1 MKYVLERV
9 EMKKSQASVAAL
21 LALVLLTSLSAC
33 APAKLSMD
41 NVTEIIDTRTAEE
54 YNKSHMVGAINIEMA
69 TGGFSA
75 EAVEVENKGTI
86 YVYGETEEEAAEA
99 VVNMREL
106 GFTSVINV
114 GTFADAQNVLPL
126 KVTD

>member
-1 MKYVLERV
+1 
-9 EMKKSQASVAAL
+9 MKKLQTSVAAL

-41 NVTEIIDTRTAEE
+41 NVTEIIDTRTADE

-69 TGGFSA
+69 AGGFSA
-75 EAVEVENKGTI
+75 EVAEIAPEGTF
-86 YVYGETEEEAAEA
+86 YVYGETVEEASEA
-99 VVNMREL
+99 VINMREL
-106 GFTSVINV
+106 GFTSVINI

-126 KVTD
+126 QVTD

>member
-1 MKYVLERV
+1 LKYVLERV
-9 EMKKSQASVAAL
+9 EMKKLQVSIAAL

-41 NVTEIIDTRTAEE
+41 NVTEIIDTRTADE
-54 YNKSHMVGAINIEMA
+54 YNKSHIVGAINIEMA
-69 TGGFSA
+69 TGGFIA

-86 YVYGETEEEAAEA
+86 YVYGETVEEAAEA
-99 VVNMREL
+99 VLNMREL
-106 GFTSVINV
+106 GFKSVLNI

-126 KVTD
+126 QVTD

>member
-1 MKYVLERV
+1 
-9 EMKKSQASVAAL
+9 MKKLQVSIAAL

-41 NVTEIIDTRTAEE
+41 NVTEIIDTRTADE
-54 YNKSHMVGAINIEMA
+54 YNKSHIVGAINIEMA
-69 TGGFSA
+69 TGGFIA

-86 YVYGETEEEAAEA
+86 YVYGETVEEAAEA
-99 VVNMREL
+99 VLNMREL
-106 GFTSVINV
+106 GFKSVLSI

>member
-1 MKYVLERV
+1 LKYVLERV
-9 EMKKSQASVAAL
+9 EMKKLQVSIAAL

-54 YNKSHMVGAINIEMA
+54 YNKSHIVGAINIEMA
-69 TGGFSA
+69 TGGFIA
-75 EAVEVENKGTI
+75 QAVEVENKGTI
-86 YVYGETEEEAAEA
+86 YVYGETVEEAAEA

-106 GFTSVINV
+106 GFKSVLNI

-126 KVTD
+126 KVNK

>member
-1 MKYVLERV
+1 LTYVLERV
-9 EMKKSQASVAAL
+9 EMKKLQVSVAAL

-54 YNKSHMVGAINIEMA
+54 YNKSHIVGAINIEIA
-69 TGGFSA
+69 SGGFSA

-86 YVYGETEEEAAEA
+86 YVYGETVEEATEA

-106 GFTSVINV
+106 GFKSVINI

-126 KVTD
+126 KVNK

>member
-1 MKYVLERV
+1 LKYVLERV
-9 EMKKSQASVAAL
+9 EMKKLQGSVAAL

-54 YNKSHMVGAINIEMA
+54 YNKSHIVGAINIEMA
-69 TGGFSA
+69 TGGFIA

-86 YVYGETEEEAAEA
+86 YVYGETVEEAAEA
-99 VVNMREL
+99 VKNMREL
-106 GFTSVINV
+106 GFKSVLNI

-126 KVTD
+126 KVNK

>member
-1 MKYVLERV
+1 LKYGLERV
-9 EMKKSQASVAAL
+9 EMKKLQVSIAAL

-54 YNKSHMVGAINIEMA
+54 YNKSHIVGAINIEMA
-69 TGGFSA
+69 TGGFIA

-86 YVYGETEEEAAEA
+86 YVYGETVEEAAEA

-106 GFTSVINV
+106 GFKSVINI

-126 KVTD
+126 KVNK

>member
-1 MKYVLERV
+1 LKYVLERV
-9 EMKKSQASVAAL
+9 EMKKLQVSLATL

-54 YNKSHMVGAINIEMA
+54 YNKSHIVGAINIEMA
-69 TGGFSA
+69 TGGFIA

-86 YVYGETEEEAAEA
+86 YVYGETVEEAAEA
-99 VVNMREL
+99 VINMREL
-106 GFTSVINV
+106 GFKSVLNI
-114 GTFADAQNVLPL
+114 GTFADAQNVLPR
-126 KVTD
+126 KVNK

>member
-1 MKYVLERV
+1 LTYVLERV
-9 EMKKSQASVAAL
+9 EMKKLQVSVAAL

-41 NVTEIIDTRTAEE
+41 NITEIIDTRTAEE
-54 YNKSHMVGAINIEMA
+54 YNKSHIVGAINIEIA
-69 TGGFSA
+69 SGGFSA

-86 YVYGETEEEAAEA
+86 YVYGETVEEATEA

-106 GFTSVINV
+106 GFKSVINI

-126 KVTD
+126 KVNK

>member
-9 EMKKSQASVAAL
+9 EMKKLQVSIAAL

-54 YNKSHMVGAINIEMA
+54 YNKSHIVGAINIEMA
-69 TGGFSA
+69 TGGFIA
-75 EAVEVENKGTI
+75 EAVEVENNGTI
-86 YVYGETEEEAAEA
+86 YVYGETVEEAAEA

-106 GFTSVINV
+106 GFKSVLNI

-126 KVTD
+126 KVNK

>member
-9 EMKKSQASVAAL
+9 EMKKLQVSIAAL
-21 LALVLLTSLSAC
+21 LALALLTSLSAC

-54 YNKSHMVGAINIEMA
+54 YNKSHIVGAINIEMA
-69 TGGFSA
+69 TGGFIA

-86 YVYGETEEEAAEA
+86 YVYGETVEEAAEA
-99 VVNMREL
+99 VTNMREL
-106 GFTSVINV
+106 GFKSVLNI

-126 KVTD
+126 KVNK

>member
-1 MKYVLERV
+1 MKHVLERV
-9 EMKKSQASVAAL
+9 EMKKMQVSVAAL

-54 YNKSHMVGAINIEMA
+54 YNKSHIVGAINIEMA
-69 TGGFSA
+69 TGGFIA

-86 YVYGETEEEAAEA
+86 YVYGETVEEAAEA

-106 GFTSVINV
+106 GFKSVLNI
-114 GTFADAQNVLPL
+114 GTFADAQKVLPL
-126 KVTD
+126 KVNK

>member
-1 MKYVLERV
+1 LKYVLERV
-9 EMKKSQASVAAL
+9 EMKKLQVSVAAL

-41 NVTEIIDTRTAEE
+41 NVIEIIDTRTTEE
-54 YNKSHMVGAINIEMA
+54 YNKSHIVGAINIEMA
-69 TGGFSA
+69 SGGFSA

-86 YVYGETEEEAAEA
+86 YVYGETVEEAAEA
-99 VVNMREL
+99 VQNMREL
-106 GFTSVINV
+106 GFKSVLNI

-126 KVTD
+126 KVNK

>member
-9 EMKKSQASVAAL
+9 EMKKLQVSVAAL

-54 YNKSHMVGAINIEMA
+54 YNKSHIVGAINIEMA
-69 TGGFSA
+69 TGGFIA

-86 YVYGETEEEAAEA
+86 YVYGETVEEAAEA
-99 VVNMREL
+99 VTNMREL
-106 GFTSVINV
+106 GFKSVLNI

-126 KVTD
+126 KVNK

>member
-1 MKYVLERV
+1 MKHVLERV
-9 EMKKSQASVAAL
+9 EMKKLQVSIAAL

-41 NVTEIIDTRTAEE
+41 DVTEIIDTRTAEE
-54 YNKSHMVGAINIEMA
+54 YNKSHIVGAINIEMA

-75 EAVEVENKGTI
+75 EAVEVENEGTI
-86 YVYGETEEEAAEA
+86 YIYGETVEEAAEA

-106 GFTSVINV
+106 GFKSVLNI

-126 KVTD
+126 QVTD

>member
-1 MKYVLERV
+1 LKYVLERV
-9 EMKKSQASVAAL
+9 EMKKMQVSIAAL

-54 YNKSHMVGAINIEMA
+54 YNKSHIVGAINIEMA
-69 TGGFSA
+69 TGGFIA

-86 YVYGETEEEAAEA
+86 YVYGETVEEAAEA
-99 VVNMREL
+99 VTNMREL
-106 GFTSVINV
+106 GFKSVLNI

-126 KVTD
+126 KVNK

>member
-9 EMKKSQASVAAL
+9 EMKKLQVSVAAL

-54 YNKSHMVGAINIEMA
+54 YNKSHIVGAINIEMA
-69 TGGFSA
+69 TGGFIA

-86 YVYGETEEEAAEA
+86 YVYGETVEEAAEA
-99 VVNMREL
+99 VINMREL
-106 GFTSVINV
+106 GFKSVLNI

-126 KVTD
+126 KVNK

>member
-1 MKYVLERV
+1 
-9 EMKKSQASVAAL
+9 MKKLQVSIAAL

-41 NVTEIIDTRTAEE
+41 NVIEIIDTRTAEE
-54 YNKSHMVGAINIEMA
+54 YNKSHIVGAINIEMA
-69 TGGFSA
+69 TGGFIA

-86 YVYGETEEEAAEA
+86 YVYGETVEEAAEA
-99 VVNMREL
+99 VQNMREL
-106 GFTSVINV
+106 GFKSVLNI

-126 KVTD
+126 KVNK

>member
-1 MKYVLERV
+1 LKYVLERV
-9 EMKKSQASVAAL
+9 EMKKLQVSLATL

-54 YNKSHMVGAINIEMA
+54 YNKSHIVGAINIEMA
-69 TGGFSA
+69 TGGFIA

-86 YVYGETEEEAAEA
+86 YVYGETVEEAAEA
-99 VVNMREL
+99 VINMREL
-106 GFTSVINV
+106 GFKSVLNI

-126 KVTD
+126 KVNK

>member
-1 MKYVLERV
+1 LKYVLERV
-9 EMKKSQASVAAL
+9 EMKKLQVSVAAL

-54 YNKSHMVGAINIEMA
+54 YNKSHIVGAINIEMA
-69 TGGFSA
+69 TGGFIA

-86 YVYGETEEEAAEA
+86 YVYGETVEEAAEA
-99 VVNMREL
+99 VQNMREL
-106 GFTSVINV
+106 GFKSVLNI

-126 KVTD
+126 KVNK

>member
-1 MKYVLERV
+1 LKYVLERV
-9 EMKKSQASVAAL
+9 EMKKLQVSIAAL

-41 NVTEIIDTRTAEE
+41 DVTEIIDTRTAEE
-54 YNKSHMVGAINIEMA
+54 YNKSHIVGAINIEMA

-86 YVYGETEEEAAEA
+86 YIYGETVEEAAEA
-99 VVNMREL
+99 VLNMREL
-106 GFTSVINV
+106 GFKSVLNI

-126 KVTD
+126 KVNK

>member
-1 MKYVLERV
+1 LKYVLERV
-9 EMKKSQASVAAL
+9 EMKKLQVSIAAL

-41 NVTEIIDTRTAEE
+41 NVTEIIDTRTADE
-54 YNKSHMVGAINIEMA
+54 YNKSHIVGAINIEMA
-69 TGGFSA
+69 TGGFIA

-86 YVYGETEEEAAEA
+86 YVYGETVEEAAEA
-99 VVNMREL
+99 VLNMREL
-106 GFTSVINV
+106 GFKSVLNI

>member
-1 MKYVLERV
+1 LKYVLERV
-9 EMKKSQASVAAL
+9 EMKKLQVSIAAL

-54 YNKSHMVGAINIEMA
+54 YNKSHIVGAINIEMA
-69 TGGFSA
+69 TGGFIA

-86 YVYGETEEEAAEA
+86 YVYGETVEEAAEA
-99 VVNMREL
+99 VINMREL
-106 GFTSVINV
+106 GFKSVLNI

-126 KVTD
+126 KVNK

>member
-1 MKYVLERV
+1 LKYGLERV
-9 EMKKSQASVAAL
+9 EMKKLQVSVAAL

-41 NVTEIIDTRTAEE
+41 NVTEIIDTRTTEE
-54 YNKSHMVGAINIEMA
+54 YNKSHIVGAINIEMA
-69 TGGFSA
+69 SGGFSA

-86 YVYGETEEEAAEA
+86 YVYGETVEEAAEA
-99 VVNMREL
+99 VQNMREL
-106 GFTSVINV
+106 GFKSVLNI

-126 KVTD
+126 KVNK

>member
-1 MKYVLERV
+1 
-9 EMKKSQASVAAL
+9 MKKLQVSIAAL

-54 YNKSHMVGAINIEMA
+54 YNKSHIVGAINIEMA
-69 TGGFSA
+69 TGGFIA

-86 YVYGETEEEAAEA
+86 YVYGETVEEAAEA
-99 VVNMREL
+99 ENVM
-106 GFTSVINV
+106 SVLMGDDVESRKAFIQKNARDV
-114 GTFADAQNVLPL
+114 RNLDF
-126 KVTD
+126 

>member
-1 MKYVLERV
+1 LKYGLERV
-9 EMKKSQASVAAL
+9 EMKKLQVSVAAL

-54 YNKSHMVGAINIEMA
+54 YNKSHIVGAINIEMA
-69 TGGFSA
+69 TGGFIA

-86 YVYGETEEEAAEA
+86 YVYGETVEEAAEA
-99 VVNMREL
+99 VQNMREL
-106 GFTSVINV
+106 GFKSVLNI

-126 KVTD
+126 KVNK

>member
-9 EMKKSQASVAAL
+9 EMKKLQVSVAAL

-54 YNKSHMVGAINIEMA
+54 YNKSHIVGAINIEMA
-69 TGGFSA
+69 TGGFIA

-86 YVYGETEEEAAEA
+86 YVYGETVEEAAEA

-106 GFTSVINV
+106 GFKSVLNI

-126 KVTD
+126 KVNK